1 LLPKKK
7 QERGWGFKQIFKIIF
22 DDKAIEFLEKLDKKN
37 RERIFNKIM
46 STKEDPFHYFE
57 KLTSM
62 KYYKLRVGDYRVI
75 VDIDKNEIK
84 ILVLLIGLRKNI
96 YDKI

>member
-1 LLPKKK
+1 M
-7 QERGWGFKQIFKIIF
+7 FKVIF

-46 STKEDPFHYFE
+46 TTKEYPFHYFE
-57 KLTSM
+57 KLTA
-62 KYYKLRVGDYRVI
+62 KNYYKLRIGDYRVI
-75 VDIDKNEIK
+75 ADINKNEIK
-84 ILVLLIGLRKNI
+84 ILVLLIGHRKNI

>member
-1 LLPKKK
+1 MYKV
-7 QERGWGFKQIFKIIF
+7 IF

-46 STKEDPFHYFE
+46 STKEDPFHFFE
-57 KLTSM
+57 KLT
-62 KYYKLRVGDYRVI
+62 KKDLYKLRVGEYRAI
-75 VDIDKNEIK
+75 ADINKNEIR
-84 ILVLLIGLRKNI
+84 ILILLIGHRKNI